1 MQKRLAV
8 EAVYSKFKAE
18 LEMVENGFLK
28 PQIDR
33 EHSEEEENTT
43 ALSLFTEGYQKF
55 VEQNQNEVDDI
66 ENQQITF
73 REGKKELIESIRSLI
88 EDFKK

>member
-1 MQKRLAV
+1 
-8 EAVYSKFKAE
+8 
-18 LEMVENGFLK
+18 MVENGFLK

-33 EHSEEEENTT
+33 ENNEEDEGNS

-73 REGKKELIESIRSLI
+73 REGKKELIESIRALI
-88 EDFKK
+88 DDFKK